1 MTIGSVVREPLARRS
16 KPGGSAWENDCK
28 YAIAHSR
35 FSKARQPGGLLDRI
49 AQVGGQVDY
58 ILFVLMRYWV
68 PTVLPPAGR
77 ERLTKNDAD
86 YWLESEQMLKAAAPA
101 ARTQALDRIAHH
113 AQPLSA
119 SLSGQS
125 RCLSPVT
132 ELELSSIVEG
142 IAEAAGSYGGPDYTS
157 IVKAFDPVP
166 LRQTQPFKHN
176 KKHSAE
182 LWVVFLLREHFRSLG
197 LGKDRYW
204 PLIAPL
210 CAAAGIL
217 TQNGQAYGPDE
228 LKSPGGRKTG
238 HVPTRNWSKNRKQL
252 TQEERP
258 TSRTRAWFQAWI
270 TWQRRALTFLNR
282 ALITAPAWPVSSEPC
297 PTSRVAFL
305 KHFEHRDREEHDRRR
320 LRPR

>member
-1 MTIGSVVREPLARRS
+1 MSIGPSS
-16 KPGGSAWENDCK
+16 D
-28 YAIAHSR
+28 SR
-35 FSKARQPGGLLDRI
+35 WRAVERWWIGMGERLQVLDRAESFFKAAATTGLLDRI
-49 AQVGGQVDY
+49 GQVGGQVDY

-86 YWLESEQMLKAAAPA
+86 YWLESEQILKAAAT
-101 ARTQALDRIAHH
+101 RLRELK
-113 AQPLSA
+113 PLIELLTTPNPMSDNLA
-119 SLSGQS
+119 GQS
-125 RCLSPVT
+125 ISSPPVT

-182 LWVVFLLREHFRSLG
+182 LWVVFLLREHFRGLG

-210 CAAAGIL
+210 CTAAGIVAP
-217 TQNGQAYGPDE
+217 TGQAYGPDE
-228 LKSPGGRKTG
+228 LKSWWQKNWPRTYTQLEQKQEAADSGGAAYEQDWG
-238 HVPTRNWSKNRKQL
+238 WY
-252 TQEERP
+252 
-258 TSRTRAWFQAWI
+258 QAWI
-270 TWQRRALTFLNR
+270 TWQRRR
-282 ALITAPAWPVSSEPC
+282 
-297 PTSRVAFL
+297 
-305 KHFEHRDREEHDRRR
+305 
-320 LRPR
+320 